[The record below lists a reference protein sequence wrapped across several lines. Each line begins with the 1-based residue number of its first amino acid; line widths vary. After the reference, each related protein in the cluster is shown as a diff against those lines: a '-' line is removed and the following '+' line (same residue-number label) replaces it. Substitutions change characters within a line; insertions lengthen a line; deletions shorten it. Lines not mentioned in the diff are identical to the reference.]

1 LDDDVNMKAHFGFMI
16 QLSV

>member
-1 LDDDVNMKAHFGFMI
+1 LDDDVHMKAHFGFMI